1 MHRLISLTAA
11 FRLFR
16 VVYYKTRIPQQFY
29 VFIIAVAVLWLLSFL
44 FILPHIVLHDF
55 QYQSFDCGCPLLII
69 VIIYA
74 YILRYVRRTMA
85 TQRERQRDAIVL
97 RRIVIFLLFLVLFGV
112 TTLSILV
119 IYSITS
125 YLIPFAPEIQ
135 TVHTSIGL
143 VSTPTTRARRKKQT
157 IKLYCQIQDLTLT
170 MQADSDFEKDYL
182 IGLKSSDFYND
193 SLCPL
198 RGYFLH
204 VFICAFFYS
213 CLLQAIFRL
222 FRVAFYK
229 LNSRKSH
236 YLFLIGIF
244 LTWFIAFLYILLHLL
259 KHDFEYTSL
268 AYGCW
273 ISFANVYG
281 LFQALLVMYVGP
293 NSTVC
298 LIYAYIVRYSRRK
311 THIQP
316 HQQKLNSRDLIILKR
331 IVIIVLVAMGIGI
344 ATLITFLVYIITN
357 YLVPTAYHLQGLS
370 ISGGFFMGS
379 VGFAFITPQI
389 KDIFLMKK
397 QRIAPVIVVD
407 VIL

>member
-1 MHRLISLTAA
+1 
-11 FRLFR
+11 
-16 VVYYKTRIPQQFY
+16 
-29 VFIIAVAVLWLLSFL
+29 
-44 FILPHIVLHDF
+44 
-55 QYQSFDCGCPLLII
+55 
-69 VIIYA
+69 
-74 YILRYVRRTMA
+74 MA

-143 VSTPTTRARRKKQT
+143 VSTPTTRARRVGP
-157 IKLYCQIQDLTLT
+157 
-170 MQADSDFEKDYL
+170 
-182 IGLKSSDFYND
+182 GLKSSDFYND

>member
-1 MHRLISLTAA
+1 MTIELFFNAIILALSSISFLIS
-11 FRLFR
+11 
-16 VVYYKTRIPQQFY
+16 I
-29 VFIIAVAVLWLLSFL
+29 FILIAIFIYIRPLLSNMA
-44 FILPHIVLHDF
+44 ILLTCNSYISLVL
-55 QYQSFDCGCPLLII
+55 GTLMMI
-69 VIIYA
+69 IIY
-74 YILRYVRRTMA
+74 
-85 TQRERQRDAIVL
+85 
-97 RRIVIFLLFLVLFGV
+97 
-112 TTLSILV
+112 S
-119 IYSITS
+119 YSIYYS
-125 YLIPFAPEIQ
+125 
-135 TVHTSIGL
+135 
-143 VSTPTTRARRKKQT
+143 
-157 IKLYCQIQDLTLT
+157 
-170 MQADSDFEKDYL
+170 
-182 IGLKSSDFYND
+182 LKSSDFYND
-193 SLCPL
+193 FLCPL

-397 QRIAPVIVVD
+397 QRIAPVIAVD